1 MQGYEVV
8 QLAVSN
14 ADGAV
19 AGQSN
24 QPPSSRAITLAQAL
38 ASIKAGVRRF
48 QRPPLAVRP
57 LTPQGRAHR
66 NSALGAT
73 IQIFP
78 GGNAP
83 RMAQSLVPP
92 ARAVQGCG
100 RLPQRTPPMIRPC
113 IPFPDKRLRTP
124 AAPVDSITDD
134 IRRIWDD
141 MIDTMEAMPGVGLA
155 APQIGVMLRL
165 AVVDASDTRGQAIRM
180 ANPEILHAS
189 GQLREH
195 EEASPNLP
203 GVAAVISRPRAVTV
217 RFLNEHGAIEDR
229 DFVHLWA
236 TSVQHQIDH
245 LNGRMYVDRLSP
257 LKRQMLLKRAAVLAR
272 RG

>member
-1 MQGYEVV
+1 
-8 QLAVSN
+8 
-14 ADGAV
+14 
-19 AGQSN
+19 
-24 QPPSSRAITLAQAL
+24 
-38 ASIKAGVRRF
+38 
-48 QRPPLAVRP
+48 
-57 LTPQGRAHR
+57 
-66 NSALGAT
+66 
-73 IQIFP
+73 
-78 GGNAP
+78 
-83 RMAQSLVPP
+83 
-92 ARAVQGCG
+92 
-100 RLPQRTPPMIRPC
+100 MIRPC

-124 AAPVDSITDD
+124 AAPVDAITDD

-165 AVVDASDTRGQAIRM
+165 AVVDASDSRGQAIRM

-203 GVAAVISRPRAVTV
+203 GVSATIARPRAVTV
-217 RFLNEHGAIEDR
+217 RFLNDKGEVEER

-245 LNGRMYVDRLSP
+245 LNGRMYFDRLSK
-257 LKRQMLLKRAAVLAR
+257 LKRDMLLRRAAKL
-272 RG
+272 GGH